1 MIDFEDKIMQ
11 LGKIDSLHTDPD
23 NFLLAFHAYRKNR
36 EYSYSRMRSGIFA
49 SIFILIIG
57 IMATTQLSN
66 QSENMILMSQDSMG
80 SNLFNTDL
88 WNLETNLSSEEQLA
102 YIDEITLFLL
112 EEDNSWETMDL
123 INDIYTE
130 KNTNKEETL

>member
-1 MIDFEDKIMQ
+1 
-11 LGKIDSLHTDPD
+11 
-23 NFLLAFHAYRKNR
+23 
-36 EYSYSRMRSGIFA
+36 
-49 SIFILIIG
+49 
-57 IMATTQLSN
+57 MATTQLSN

-88 WNLETNLSSEEQLA
+88 WNLETTLSSEEQLA

-123 INDIYTE
+123 INDIYT
-130 KNTNKEETL
+130 NKHETL